1 MKIAIRTDAGAS
13 IGFGHLIRMKSLAA
27 ALLKSGT
34 EMEICFFTRSPSE
47 IAADFITVPIP
58 SCYSQK
64 QELKLLPE
72 QLQKQNCHIL
82 IIDSYSYGCR
92 ELDEVSKW
100 PVYSVYYD
108 DLNRHAFNV
117 NCVVNCN
124 LPGTELAYHGSST
137 FLLGPSYALL
147 RPEFTNLPVKAIIS
161 RIKNI
166 LITFGGADIKNATPL
181 ILSWLKNS
189 PRFHD
194 HCYHVVIG
202 PAFTGKEAITREA
215 NGNSN
220 IILYHNADISSLV
233 QNCDLAV
240 SAAGQTVHEL
250 MAGGLPALLIET
262 ADNQHPNITA
272 AAASGAAINLGIFEN
287 IKPREFLNHFEYLC
301 NHEPTRLSMSLAGP
315 KLIDGR
321 GAERLAHKLIDLYF
335 ANGANTL

>member
-1 MKIAIRTDAGAS
+1 MKIAIRTDAGSS

-27 ALLKSGT
+27 ALLTSGVK
-34 EMEICFFTRSPSE
+34 MEICFFSRSPLE
-47 IAADFITVPIP
+47 ISADFVTIPIS

-64 QELKLLPE
+64 QELKLLQE
-72 QLQKQNCHIL
+72 QLQKQNVQML
-82 IIDSYSYGCR
+82 IIDNYSYGRR

-108 DLNRHAFNV
+108 DLNRHAFKV
-117 NCVVNCN
+117 NCVVNGN
-124 LPGTELAYHGSST
+124 LSGTESSYHGSSM
-137 FLLGPSYALL
+137 FLLGPYYALL
-147 RPEFTNLPVKAIIS
+147 RPEFTNLPGKTITA

-189 PRFHD
+189 PRFQD
-194 HCYHVVIG
+194 YFYHVVIG
-202 PAFTGKEAITREA
+202 PAFTGREAIIREA

-220 IILYHNADISSLV
+220 IILYHNADMSFLV

-250 MAGGLPALLIET
+250 MAGGLPSLLIET
-262 ADNQHPNITA
+262 ADNQRTNITA

-287 IKPREFLNHFEYLC
+287 IQQRDFLEHFEYLC

-321 GAERLAHKLIDLYF
+321 GAERLARKLIDLYF
-335 ANGANTL
+335 ANGANAL